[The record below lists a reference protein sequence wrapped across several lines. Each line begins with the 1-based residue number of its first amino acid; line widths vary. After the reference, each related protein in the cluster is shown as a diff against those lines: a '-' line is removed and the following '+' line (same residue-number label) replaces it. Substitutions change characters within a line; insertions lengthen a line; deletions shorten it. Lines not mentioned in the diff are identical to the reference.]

1 MLEERGGT
9 GNDPSLIVLLDRS
22 SSFPFR
28 NRPNQ
33 RESPLS
39 LLHFESEEIGE
50 VVKRDGGGKKCS
62 SVVERVLKPHYMV
75 QSNNAE
81 QS

>member
-1 MLEERGGT
+1 MLEEQEGT

-28 NRPNQ
+28 NRPNG
-33 RESPLS
+33 RVPSLS
-39 LLHFESEEIGE
+39 APFRVEGE
-50 VVKRDGGGKKCS
+50 VVKRDGGGKKCY